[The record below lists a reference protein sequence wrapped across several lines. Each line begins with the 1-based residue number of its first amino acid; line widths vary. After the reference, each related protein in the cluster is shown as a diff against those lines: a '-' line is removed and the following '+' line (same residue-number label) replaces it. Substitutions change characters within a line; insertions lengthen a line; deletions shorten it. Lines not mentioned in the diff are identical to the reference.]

1 MNRIKLA
8 AMVVILIGSWSGL
21 SSAEVVLKIGYV
33 DFQKI
38 VDSWPEAKQN
48 MENLEAQY
56 EEVQKELNQ
65 RDQEIQEWNKDLEA
79 RKSLMSDEQKKLKE
93 EEYQQKVKSYLETYN
108 DKRARLEEKKQTVL
122 DEVRNKVKAVVQDVA
137 ERNGY
142 SFIMR
147 KQDLVY
153 ASEKYDITDEV
164 ITDLAKKR

>member
-8 AMVVILIGSWSGL
+8 AMVVILIGIWSGL

-48 MENLEAQY
+48 METLEAQY
-56 EEVQKELNQ
+56 EEVQKELDQ

-93 EEYQQKVKSYLETYN
+93 EEYQQMVKSYMETFK
-108 DKRARLEEKKQTVL
+108 DKRTRLEEKKKSVL
-122 DEVRNKVKAVVQDVA
+122 EEVRNKVKAVVQDVA

-153 ASEKYDITDEV
+153 ASEKYNITDEV
-164 ITDLAKKR
+164 IADLAKKR